1 MNYLAHAFLSP
12 KDPLVLLGNL
22 WGDVLRPRDYDL
34 LDPAVLRGIER
45 HKMIDAFTDHHKAVD
60 EILRIVRP
68 YQGKYT
74 PVVGDVLMD
83 FILSK
88 YWHQYHPEPIESFC
102 ADTYKMVTDH
112 FEYIPSRLH
121 PRISRMLSH
130 RWLESCKTRERMEST
145 LLMLSKRA
153 SFENTIPQAMVP
165 YDLHEEEM
173 DGLFQLFFEDIQQQL
188 ILRNEG

>member
-12 KDPLVLLGNL
+12 KDPLILLGNL
-22 WGDVLRPRDYDL
+22 WGDVLRPRDYIL
-34 LDPAVLRGIER
+34 LDPAVLKGVER
-45 HKMIDAFTDHHKAVD
+45 HKKIDAFTDQHKAVD
-60 EILRIVRP
+60 EILRILRP

-83 FILSK
+83 FMLSK
-88 YWHQYHPEPIESFC
+88 FWHQYHSEPIEAFC
-102 ADTYKMVTDH
+102 SSTYKIVTDH
-112 FEYIPSRLH
+112 FAQIPERLH

-130 RWLESCKTRERMEST
+130 RWLESCKNRERMEAT
-145 LLMLSKRA
+145 LMMLSKRA

-173 DGLFQLFFEDIQQQL
+173 DGLFKLFFEDIQQYL
-188 ILRNEG
+188 ILQNED